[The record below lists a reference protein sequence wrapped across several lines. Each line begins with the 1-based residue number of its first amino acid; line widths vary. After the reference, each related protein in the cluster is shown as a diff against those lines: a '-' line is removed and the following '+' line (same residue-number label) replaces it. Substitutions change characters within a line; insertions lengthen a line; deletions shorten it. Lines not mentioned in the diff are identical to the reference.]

1 MAMRRLLQLVA
12 LLCSLSTT
20 ALGQVLTV
28 KDQVSQQ
35 PLEMVQL
42 YNKQLAQMSFTDAK
56 GQVDVTQLQGHDSIV
71 VRLVGYRT
79 EVLRYEELQKK
90 GFQLYLKE
98 SNIALNT
105 VVVAATRWQQ
115 DAKEVPQK
123 VSTIRPKDVQLQNP
137 QTAADMLGQTGEV
150 FVQKSQG
157 GGGSP
162 MIRGFATNRVLIAVD
177 GVRMNNAIFRSGNLQ
192 NVISLDP
199 FTLEKTEVLFGPG
212 SVMYGSDAIGGV
224 MSFYT
229 LTPKFATDDA
239 TFVTGSATG
248 RWSSANQEKTGH
260 VDLSIG
266 LKKWAFLTS
275 ATFSDYGDLKMGTR
289 GPDDYLRPEFV
300 RTRNGQDEVIP
311 NPDPQR
317 QVYTGYEQLNLMQK
331 VRYRPSENWDLHYG
345 FHYSTTS
352 DVPRY
357 DRLINY
363 RNGRLRSAE
372 WYYGPQ
378 VWLMNNL
385 QLTHQANNKLFD
397 KLNIGLA
404 HQLFEESRHNRD
416 LGKSIRYNRYEQV
429 NAYSANLDFE
439 KALGQRHHIFY
450 GLETVYNIVRSSG
463 TDENISRGET
473 TSGPSRYPD
482 GADWSSHAAFLT
494 YRFKAGEKF
503 TVLSGARYSRV
514 LLNAS
519 FDNAF
524 FDFPFTD
531 ANLNAGA
538 LTGSTGVVYSPKA
551 SWQLSTNLSTGFRSP
566 NVDDIGKVFDSAPGL
581 VVVPNPNLKPEYAYN
596 ADLGIAKVWRDAVK
610 LDATAF
616 YTYLQDALVRRNY
629 TLNGSSSIDYEGEL
643 SQVQAV
649 QNAAYATVWGVQAG
663 IEVKL
668 PAGFG
673 FSSRYNLQRG
683 REELDNGTEAPLR
696 HAAPSFGVTRLT
708 YTRNRLKADLYAQY
722 NEEIK
727 HANLAPEEQ
736 DKAYLYAADR
746 NGNPYSPAWA
756 TLNLKVRYQLNQH
769 LAASAGIENITDQRY
784 RPYSSGIAAA
794 GRNFVVSLR
803 ASL

>member
-1 MAMRRLLQLVA
+1 MNKLLSVLVLAFLAMQ
-12 LLCSLSTT
+12 T
-20 ALGQVLTV
+20 AYAQVLTV
-28 KDQVSQQ
+28 RDQVTQQ

-42 YNKQLAQMSFTDAK
+42 YSKRLAQTHYTNSK
-56 GQVDVTQLQGHDSIV
+56 GQVDVGGLRGQDSIV
-71 VRLVGYRT
+71 VRLFGYKP
-79 EVLRYEELQKK
+79 EVLSYGQIQRL

-98 SNIALNT
+98 GNITLNA

-123 VSTIRPKDVQLQNP
+123 VSTIRPSEVQLQNP
-137 QTAADMLGQTGEV
+137 QTTADMLGQSGEV
-150 FVQKSQG
+150 FIQKSQG

-177 GVRMNNAIFRSGNLQ
+177 GVRMNTAIFRSGNLQ

-199 FTLEKTEVLFGPG
+199 FALAKTEVLFGPG

-229 LTPKFATDDA
+229 LTPKFGDA
-239 TFVTGSATG
+239 DASLVTGSVTG

-260 VDLSIG
+260 VDLNIG

-275 ATFSDYGDLKMGTR
+275 ATFSDYGDLKMGSR
-289 GPDDYLRPEFV
+289 GPDDYLRREYV
-300 RTRNGQDEVIP
+300 QTQNGQDEVVP
-311 NPDPQR
+311 NPDPRR
-317 QVYTGYEQLNLMQK
+317 QVYTGYDQLNLMQK
-331 VRYRPSENWDLHYG
+331 IRYRPSESWDLQYG
-345 FHYSTTS
+345 FHYSITS

-357 DRLINY
+357 DRLVNY
-363 RNGRLRSAE
+363 RNGRPRSAE

-385 QLTHQANNKLFD
+385 QLTHQANNKAFD
-397 KLNIGLA
+397 QLNIGLA

-416 LGKSIRYNRYEQV
+416 FGRPIKYNRYEQV

-450 GLETVYNIVRSSG
+450 GLETIYNIVRSSG
-463 TDENISRGET
+463 TDENISSGGIT
-473 TSGPSRYPD
+473 AGPSRYPD
-482 GADWSSHAAFLT
+482 GAEWSSHAAFLT
-494 YRFKAGEKF
+494 HRFKLGEKF

-514 LLNAS
+514 LLNAR

-524 FDFPFTD
+524 FDFPFTE

-538 LTGSTGVVYSPKA
+538 LTGSTGVVYSPAA
-551 SWQLSTNLSTGFRSP
+551 SWQLSTNLSTGFRAP

-581 VVVPNPNLKPEYAYN
+581 VVVPNPDLKPEYAYN
-596 ADLGIAKVWRDAVK
+596 ADMGIAKVWQEAVK
-610 LDATAF
+610 VDATAF

-629 TLNGSSSIDYEGEL
+629 TLNGSSSIDYQGEL
-643 SQVQAV
+643 SQVQAL

-663 IEVKL
+663 IEIKL

-673 FSSRYNLQRG
+673 LSSRYNLQRG
-683 REELDNGTEAPLR
+683 REELDNGAEAPLR
-696 HAAPSFGVTRLT
+696 HAAPSFGITRIT

-722 NEEIK
+722 NGAIRYGQ
-727 HANLAPEEQ
+727 LAPEEQ
-736 DKAYLYAADR
+736 DKAYLYATDK

-756 TLNLKVRYQLNQH
+756 TLNLKARYQLNQY
-769 LAASAGIENITDQRY
+769 LAASAGIENITDERY
-784 RPYSSGIAAA
+784 RPYSSGIAAP
-794 GRNFVVSLR
+794 GRNVVLSLR
-803 ASL
+803 AGF

>member
-1 MAMRRLLQLVA
+1 MRRTLQLLA

-20 ALGQVLTV
+20 VFGQVLTV
-28 KDQVSQQ
+28 KDQVTQQ

-42 YNKQLAQMSFTDAK
+42 YSSQLSQMSFTNAK
-56 GQVDVTQLQGHDSIV
+56 GQVEIGQFRDHDSIV
-71 VRLVGYRT
+71 VRLVGYKT
-79 EVLRYEELQKK
+79 EMLPYKELQRKD
-90 GFQLYLKE
+90 FQLYLKE
-98 SNIALNT
+98 NNIALNT

-123 VSTIRPKDVQLQNP
+123 VSTIRPKDAQLQNP

-150 FVQKSQG
+150 FIQKSQG

-177 GVRMNNAIFRSGNLQ
+177 GVRMNTAIFRSGNLQ

-199 FTLEKTEVLFGPG
+199 YALSKTEVLFGPG

-224 MSFYT
+224 MSFHT
-229 LTPKFATDDA
+229 LAPKFSTDDA
-239 TFVTGSATG
+239 TLVTGSATG
-248 RWSSANQEKTGH
+248 RWSSANLEKTGH
-260 VDLSIG
+260 IDLSIG

-289 GPDDYLRPEFV
+289 GPDDYLRREYV
-300 RTRNGQDEVIP
+300 QTHNGQDEVVP
-311 NPDPQR
+311 NPDQER

-331 VRYRPSENWDLHYG
+331 VRYKPSENWELQYG

-385 QLTHQANNKLFD
+385 QMTHQANNNLFD
-397 KLNIGLA
+397 RFNVGLA
-404 HQLFEESRHNRD
+404 HQMFEESRHNRD
-416 LGKSIRYNRYEQV
+416 LGKPIRYNRYEKV
-429 NAYSANLDFE
+429 HAYSANLDFE
-439 KALGQRHHIFY
+439 KGLNQRHHIFY
-450 GLETVYNIVRSSG
+450 GLEAIYNKVRSSG
-463 TDENISRGET
+463 TDENSSSGSIAE
-473 TSGPSRYPD
+473 GPSRYPD
-482 GADWSSHAAFLT
+482 GADWSSYAAFIMH
-494 YRFKAGEKF
+494 RFKAGEKF

-514 LLNAS
+514 LLNAN

-524 FDFPFTD
+524 YDFPFKE
-531 ANLNAGA
+531 ANINAGA
-538 LTGSTGVVYSPKA
+538 LTGSTGVVYSPEA
-551 SWQLSTNLSTGFRSP
+551 SWQLSANLSTGYRSP

-596 ADLGIAKVWRDAVK
+596 ADLGIAKVWGEAVK

-616 YTYLQDALVRRNY
+616 YTYLQDALVRRDY
-629 TLNGSSSIDYEGEL
+629 TLNGNSSIEYDGEL
-643 SQVQAV
+643 SRIQAI

-663 IEVKL
+663 IEIKL

-673 FSSRYNLQRG
+673 LSSRYNLQRG
-683 REELDNGTEAPLR
+683 QEELDNGTEAPLR

-722 NEEIK
+722 NGVIK

-736 DKAYLYAADR
+736 EKAYLYASDG
-746 NGNPYSPAWA
+746 NGNPYSPSWA
-756 TLNLKVRYQLNQH
+756 TLNLKLLYQLNRH
-769 LAASAGIENITDQRY
+769 LAASAGIENIADQRY
-784 RPYSSGIAAA
+784 RPYSSGIAAP
-794 GRNFVVSLR
+794 GRNFVVSIR
-803 ASL
+803 ATL